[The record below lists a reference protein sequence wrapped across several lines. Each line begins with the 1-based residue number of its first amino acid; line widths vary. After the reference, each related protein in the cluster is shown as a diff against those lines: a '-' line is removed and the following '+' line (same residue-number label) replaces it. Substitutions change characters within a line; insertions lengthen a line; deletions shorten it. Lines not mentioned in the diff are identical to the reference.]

1 MVSGNYDSLTERLC
15 APVPEGMMR
24 VIIISEIADVTGQY
38 QNITSSCQWII
49 FQPTA
54 VFMKLLMEV
63 RCVLYFHISLL
74 LSC

>member
-1 MVSGNYDSLTERLC
+1 MHN
-15 APVPEGMMR
+15 
-24 VIIISEIADVTGQY
+24 Y
-38 QNITSSCQWII
+38 QNIADSYKRIL

-54 VFMKLLMEV
+54 VFMKLQVEV